1 MLASHFPV
9 SADAMSIQLSII
21 EALEASR
28 SAILSGLEELKT
40 LRAERLAME
49 ARAAALEAQ
58 VASLQA
64 QSAKIVDPEAV
75 QPLLD
80 KLARAIEET
89 YAAVTAEMH

>member
-1 MLASHFPV
+1 
-9 SADAMSIQLSII
+9 MSIQLSII

-28 SAILSGLEELKT
+28 SAILSGLEELKA
-40 LRAERLAME
+40 LRAERLAMQ

-64 QSAKIVDPEAV
+64 QSARIVDPEAV

-80 KLARAIEET
+80 ELARDVEET
-89 YAAVTAEMH
+89 YAMVSPTIDLAWVRSRRQAPG